1 MSVSNKKAQKIAE
14 LLEVHRGIARLSY
27 RHIRHTVSDSQ
38 LSMAG
43 VPILKALYD
52 NGALPQHAIAENL
65 CVSDAAVSRQVKIL
79 AKDNLIAVQASRES
93 KRVSLITLTDKGLR
107 IIDDMKRS
115 IEAHFVE
122 VLDEMPE
129 DEIDAIVAFSERM
142 LKKLNE
148 RCEKE
153 NE

>member
-1 MSVSNKKAQKIAE
+1 MSRKAQKIAE
-14 LLEVHRGIARLSY
+14 LLEVHQGIARLSY
-27 RHIRHTVSDSQ
+27 RHIRHIVDDSQ

-43 VPILKALYD
+43 LPILKALHD
-52 NGALPQHAIAENL
+52 NGALSQHAIAENL
-65 CVSDAAVSRQVKIL
+65 CISDAAVSRQIKIL
-79 AKDNLIAVQASRES
+79 VKNKVIEVQASDES
-93 KRVSLITLTDKGLR
+93 RRVSLIALTQKGQR

-129 DEIDAIVAFSERM
+129 EEIDTIVAFSERM
-142 LKKLNE
+142 LEKLNE
-148 RCEKE
+148 RCKEE

>member
-1 MSVSNKKAQKIAE
+1 MSKKAQKIAE

-27 RHIRHTVSDSQ
+27 RHIRHIVDDSQ

-43 VPILKALYD
+43 LPILKTLYD
-52 NGALPQHAIAENL
+52 NGALSQHAIAENV

-79 AKDNLIAVQASRES
+79 IKNEVIEVRVSDENR
-93 KRVSLITLTDKGLR
+93 RVSLISLTSKGQQ

-115 IEAHFVE
+115 IETHFVE
-122 VLDEMPE
+122 VLDEMSE
-129 DEIDAIVAFSERM
+129 DEIDTIVAFSERM
-142 LKKLNE
+142 LEKLNE